1 VARPACYRGF
11 RVRIL
16 PIDLEGAWRAS
27 QLHVPDHG
35 RERDP
40 LIAAT
45 AIVHGLT
52 VATRNVADFAP
63 TGVPWLTVAT

>member
-1 VARPACYRGF
+1 M
-11 RVRIL
+11 
-16 PIDLEGAWRAS
+16 
-27 QLHVPDHG
+27 
-35 RERDP
+35 

-63 TGVPWLTVAT
+63 TGVALVDPWAT